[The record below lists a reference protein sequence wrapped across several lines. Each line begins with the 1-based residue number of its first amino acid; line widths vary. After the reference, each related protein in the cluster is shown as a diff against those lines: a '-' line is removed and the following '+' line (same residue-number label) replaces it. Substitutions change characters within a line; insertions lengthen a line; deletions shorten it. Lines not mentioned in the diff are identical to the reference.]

1 MPRDSDINVLIAV
14 RGGSKRVPRK
24 NIRPF
29 CGSSMLVL
37 KIEQA
42 FRLHRVN
49 NVIVTS
55 DDDEMLKIAS
65 SLGAIAMKREPYYA
79 SDTVPMGD
87 VYVHLASLLDCK
99 DILWTPVT
107 SPLVTDETI
116 QECIDIYEQKTEY
129 DSVVTTNIIKE
140 YMWLGDKAI
149 NYDPK
154 HHPRSQD
161 LPDIYALN
169 FAVNILPRELMIK
182 NKNILGDNFYSYIL
196 DEVEAL
202 DVDTEYEFMLAEI
215 LYEKIRKND

>member
-14 RGGSKRVPRK
+14 RGGSKRAPRK

-182 NKNILGDNFYSYIL
+182 NKNILGSN
-196 DEVEAL
+196 
-202 DVDTEYEFMLAEI
+202 
-215 LYEKIRKND
+215 